1 MNSELHYY
9 YTIGVVTKQGFGQDK
24 NCNLRNQLL
33 SFFRTF
39 SQYNKDQMYS
49 VKLDGQ
55 DDKCLITQHNN
66 LEGNTFHDPNP
77 GKSFRFDHLKKVVS
91 ELKDHSVPAPPLRRV
106 LDEKLRAMVARQY
119 GKEAS
124 CGVFYKVGYTWLHSN
139 DDVVAFPHGRPWL
152 TSQACCWATFLFK
165 PGLFLTVFRLWR
177 IVDLPEILGFWRF
190 CLEFLVKS

>member
-1 MNSELHYY
+1 
-9 YTIGVVTKQGFGQDK
+9 
-24 NCNLRNQLL
+24 
-33 SFFRTF
+33 
-39 SQYNKDQMYS
+39 MYS

-66 LEGNTFHDPNP
+66 LDGNTFHDPNP

-139 DDVVAFPHGRPWL
+139 DDVHSCLSVWKAMAYFSSL
-152 TSQACCWATFLFK
+152 L
-165 PGLFLTVFRLWR
+165 
-177 IVDLPEILGFWRF
+177 LGHIFI
-190 CLEFLVKS
+190 